1 MECEGTAPSATRIRT
16 TEEHPMSEKN
26 INEQLKAKID
36 EIDFDTKIAQV
47 TEAAH
52 KAFDQIREQAASLLS
67 ENRGKVVEIID
78 KATAAFDEKTEG
90 KYHDKVAKAKAS
102 FASGLDKL
110 SQRGRLRQGGRRR
123 AGQCRRQHRRLR
135 VLRHGLGAG
144 DRRRRRGRRGRAGRE
159 QRARAGH
166 RPRGRRHHPALS
178 RAPGVTDR
186 SKKWPNGP
194 IPIRRLARAAGRAL
208 HLTSAG
214 VCENPGGAPP

>member
-1 MECEGTAPSATRIRT
+1 MT
-16 TEEHPMSEKN
+16 EKN

-67 ENRGKVVEIID
+67 ENRGKVDEIID

-110 SQRGRLRQGGRRR
+110 SEE
-123 AGQCRRQHRRLR
+123 APAKETDT
-135 VLRHGLGAG
+135 GAG
-144 DRRRRRGRRGRAGRE
+144 SGTDAAADVSGSSDTVWAQATDAGAE
-159 QRARAGH
+159 VGVDNPEIGEAG
-166 RPRGRRHHPALS
+166 P
-178 RAPGVTDR
+178 D
-186 SKKWPNGP
+186 
-194 IPIRRLARAAGRAL
+194 AATNVGDTAQ
-208 HLTSAG
+208 S
-214 VCENPGGAPP
+214 